1 MRKFRLMCEII
12 TFFSDY
18 WCWIGVILV
27 VILPSA
33 GLCIIKN
40 DMQDTT
46 YSLGKVLFLAQVGV
60 ILYSTNYIGQEYAT
74 SRLSA
79 TLLATPKR
87 GQLLMSKL
95 TVLTLITGASFI
107 LSMSLA
113 MLVIKLN
120 HQVSWAVIFENSVML
135 IAVLSWLIL
144 AYLSF
149 FASIL
154 FKSGIVPLA
163 IFASLILG
171 MSQLMLVITKYAI
184 YLPDL
189 ALMNYFSY
197 PTSPLFLSR
206 MCGLIVGLIWLL
218 PLAILASKR
227 FLCRDVR

>member
-1 MRKFRLMCEII
+1 
-12 TFFSDY
+12 
-18 WCWIGVILV
+18 
-27 VILPSA
+27 
-33 GLCIIKN
+33 
-40 DMQDTT
+40 
-46 YSLGKVLFLAQVGV
+46 
-60 ILYSTNYIGQEYAT
+60 
-74 SRLSA
+74 
-79 TLLATPKR
+79 
-87 GQLLMSKL
+87 MSKL

-113 MLVIKLN
+113 MLVVKLN

-135 IAVLSWLIL
+135 TAVLSWLIL
-144 AYLSF
+144 TYLSF

-218 PLAILASKR
+218 PLVMLASKR
-227 FLCRDVR
+227 FLYRDVR